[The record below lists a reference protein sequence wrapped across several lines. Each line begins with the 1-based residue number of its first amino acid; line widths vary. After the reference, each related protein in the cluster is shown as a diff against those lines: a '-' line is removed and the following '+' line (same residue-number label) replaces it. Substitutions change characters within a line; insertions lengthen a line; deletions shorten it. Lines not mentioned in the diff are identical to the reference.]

1 MYLPVDSA
9 DTQLFIISIGLK
21 DVYCELVWI
30 LMQVGNHRGDKHSGR
45 DLNHGHSV
53 IHDASGHILTMVP
66 ISMKVY
72 AVGKDTLTGI

>member
-1 MYLPVDSA
+1 
-9 DTQLFIISIGLK
+9 
-21 DVYCELVWI
+21 
-30 LMQVGNHRGDKHSGR
+30 MQVGNHRGDKHSGR